1 MLEFLGRKQQNKK
14 KVGTPTK
21 KIKPN
26 EENFEDAFD
35 F

>member
-1 MLEFLGRKQQNKK
+1 MIQFLGKKQADKK

-26 EENFEDAFD
+26 ENDI
-35 F
+35 